1 MNNGMTIVP
10 FLGSA
15 AEAKED
21 AILHLI
27 RAKAGLQWGGMDALK
42 LITARNEMVLAMDRL
57 DAALRG
63 DLT

>member
-10 FLGSA
+10 FAGSA

-21 AILHLI
+21 AIAHLR
-27 RAKAGLQWGGMDALK
+27 RAKVGLEWGGMDALK
-42 LITARNEMVLAMDRL
+42 LITARNEITLAMDRL